1 MIEKFKTLFFVKSS
15 LISLYLALTIPIPF
29 VSIDRLKIPSFVIF
43 FLGLYLIINITSDY
57 VETCNNK
64 ISYKT
69 SLISKTLGKNNWEIS
84 WKDIKLIKSL
94 PTSQGSK
101 VYYFNTYQGDNFL
114 LPQRVENFEKFILI
128 VSKNTGLDM
137 KEISYI
143 SPLWTYKL
151 LTFLSV
157 LMIVGELFAFY
168 KLNIINTETITL
180 LSNCGYS
187 STLSQASL
195 F

>member
-15 LISLYLALTIPIPF
+15 LITLYLALTIPITF
-29 VSIDRLKIPSFVIF
+29 ISIDKLKILSITAFV
-43 FLGLYLIINITSDY
+43 LGLYLIINITSDY

-69 SLISKTLGKNNWEIS
+69 SFISRTLGRKNWEIF
-84 WKDIKLIKSL
+84 WKDIKLIESL

-101 VYYFNTYQGDNFL
+101 VFYFNTKKGDNFL
-114 LPQRVENFEKFILI
+114 IPQRVENFEKFLLI
-128 VSKNTGLDM
+128 VSKNTGIATNEL
-137 KEISYI
+137 SYI

-157 LMIVGELFAFY
+157 LMITGELFAF
-168 KLNIINTETITL
+168 LH
-180 LSNCGYS
+180 
-187 STLSQASL
+187 
-195 F
+195 

>member
-29 VSIDRLKIPSFVIF
+29 ISINQLKVISIILF
-43 FLGLYLIINITSDY
+43 FLGLYLIINITSDH

-69 SLISKTLGKNNWEIS
+69 SFISKILGRKNWEIS

-101 VYYFNTYQGDNFL
+101 VYYFNTNKGENFL
-114 LPQRVENFEKFILI
+114 LPQRVENFEKFLVI
-128 VSKNTGLDM
+128 VSKNTGIAVDD
-137 KEISYI
+137 ITYI
-143 SPLWTYKL
+143 SPLWTYKF
-151 LTFLSV
+151 LTLLSV
-157 LMIVGELFAFY
+157 LMISGELIAF
-168 KLNIINTETITL
+168 LN
-180 LSNCGYS
+180 
-187 STLSQASL
+187 
-195 F
+195 

>member
-29 VSIDRLKIPSFVIF
+29 ITIDKFKIFSIFAFV
-43 FLGLYLIINITSDY
+43 LGLYLIINITSDY
-57 VETCNNK
+57 VETCNDK

-69 SLISKTLGKNNWEIS
+69 SLISRYFGKQNWEIF

-94 PTSQGSK
+94 PTSQGSS
-101 VYYFNTYQGDNFL
+101 VYYFITKKGDNYL
-114 LPQRVENFEKFILI
+114 MPQRLENFEKFLFII
-128 VSKNTGLDM
+128 SRETDIDI

-151 LTFLSV
+151 LTLLSL
-157 LMIVGELFAFY
+157 LMIIGEIFAFRY
-168 KLNIINTETITL
+168 QILSMLNL
-180 LSNCGYS
+180 
-187 STLSQASL
+187 
-195 F
+195 

>member
-15 LISLYLALTIPIPF
+15 LITLYLALTIPIPF
-29 VSIDRLKIPSFVIF
+29 ISIDQLKILSITAFV
-43 FLGLYLIINITSDY
+43 LGLYLIINITSDY

-69 SLISKTLGKNNWEIS
+69 SFISRTLGRKNWEIF
-84 WKDIKLIKSL
+84 WQDIKLIESL

-101 VYYFNTYQGDNFL
+101 VFYFNTKKGDNFL
-114 LPQRVENFEKFILI
+114 IPQRVENFEKFLLI
-128 VSKNTGLDM
+128 VSKNTGIATNEL
-137 KEISYI
+137 SYI

-157 LMIVGELFAFY
+157 LMITGELFAF
-168 KLNIINTETITL
+168 LH
-180 LSNCGYS
+180 
-187 STLSQASL
+187 
-195 F
+195 